1 MGLNYDFDVFSVFP
15 KAVFDDPKVGGML
28 AELGFQHQQRGN
40 HVALFRDPRTVEAL
54 RRAPQAVQDYL
65 RGAGF
70 GMNTYDSGAPA
81 GRYPA
86 EDEPA
91 RVALIE
97 KLAVELPR
105 HSLPKADDSQPDP
118 REFNLPAFFEA
129 VVLAEPLPADAP
141 LLAPVLPVAFSE
153 TSPPATAP
161 RRSRFPITLRLPLRL
176 PSWMSR
182 LVVLAAVGTITVYGV
197 VTR

>member
-1 MGLNYDFDVFSVFP
+1 MTLNYDFDIFSVFP
-15 KAVFDDPKVGGML
+15 KEVFDDPKVGGML

-54 RRAPQAVQDYL
+54 RNAPQPVQDYL

-70 GMNTYDSGAPA
+70 GMNTYHSGAPA

-97 KLAVELPR
+97 KLAEELPR
-105 HSLPKADDSQPDP
+105 HNLPNAQDAQPDP
-118 REFNLPAFFEA
+118 RAFNLQAFFEA
-129 VVLAEPLPADAP
+129 VMLAEPLPEDAP
-141 LLAPVLPVAFSE
+141 LMAPVMPIAFSQI
-153 TSPPATAP
+153 TAP
-161 RRSRFPITLRLPLRL
+161 ADAGKPGRRTLRLPFPVRL
-176 PSWMSR
+176 PTWMSR
-182 LVVLAAVGTITVYGV
+182 LMVLATPS
-197 VTR
+197 R

>member
-1 MGLNYDFDVFSVFP
+1 MVLNYDFDIFSVFP

-28 AELGFQHQQRGN
+28 AELGFEHQQRGN

-54 RRAPQAVQDYL
+54 RQAPQAVQDYL

-70 GMNTYDSGAPA
+70 GMNTYHSGAPA

-97 KLAVELPR
+97 KLAEELSR
-105 HSLPKADDSQPDP
+105 HNLPKSDDSQPNP
-118 REFNLPAFFEA
+118 EAFNLPAFFEA
-129 VVLAEPLPADAP
+129 VVMAEPLAADAP
-141 LLAPVLPVAFSE
+141 LMDPVMPVPFSE
-153 TSPPATAP
+153 PAAAAGKEP
-161 RRSRFPITLRLPLRL
+161 GRRLLRLPFPMRL
-176 PSWMSR
+176 PLWMSR
-182 LVVLAAVGTITVYGV
+182 LVVVATVGSLTVYSV
-197 VTR
+197 VAF